1 MSQWGER
8 IQSHPAVVALKEA
21 QSTLAGIIADPES
34 DADVLPV
41 LRRSLLVAEDVL
53 ARIDSI
59 DPALVAP
66 ASLGAIEQQAQQ
78 VLAQVQTFAS
88 NHENAALDDADQHLD
103 SLVAEVGK
111 LVTPL
116 PAARRADIS
125 ERQARAVAERLES
138 LESSA
143 NTRLAELEKRV
154 QDQLASL
161 DSVSEAVASA
171 KAEIESA
178 AASGNEAVQASAAD
192 AKAEIETQRKRLD
205 EAIAKHQGIFAEE
218 QDRRSTEFTEA
229 QQTRETDAKV
239 RLEGLSA
246 DFREERATWITEVN
260 TLVSNLRDHEAR
272 ATEILGSTAASVA
285 AGAYVTEAEDQR
297 KQADVWR
304 VIAVS
309 VGLAFLAAT
318 VGTTI
323 WSPPGSDLAWRE
335 LAIFGAERLP
345 GGLILGTIFGYAF
358 KQSGSHRH
366 REETARKLAMEL
378 STFRPFLAELP
389 DDKQQEAITDAAIR
403 YFPGQK
409 SIGSSDLDS

>member
-1 MSQWGER
+1 
-8 IQSHPAVVALKEA
+8 
-21 QSTLAGIIADPES
+21 
-34 DADVLPV
+34 
-41 LRRSLLVAEDVL
+41 
-53 ARIDSI
+53 
-59 DPALVAP
+59 
-66 ASLGAIEQQAQQ
+66 
-78 VLAQVQTFAS
+78 
-88 NHENAALDDADQHLD
+88 
-103 SLVAEVGK
+103 
-111 LVTPL
+111 
-116 PAARRADIS
+116 
-125 ERQARAVAERLES
+125 
-138 LESSA
+138 
-143 NTRLAELEKRV
+143 
-154 QDQLASL
+154 
-161 DSVSEAVASA
+161 